1 MLPDLRRLTPQKH
14 ARFHEIVLG
23 GLLEPLGMSSFAG
36 DLDEDQVDAIQAY
49 VVSLAR
55 EAVARQG
62 Q

>member
-14 ARFHEIVLG
+14 ARFRDIVLG

-36 DLDEDQVDAIQAY
+36 DLDEGEVDAIQAY

-55 EAVARQG
+55 EAVAAQRQ
-62 Q
+62 